1 MADTSVKD
9 AATTTTA
16 TDKTAATTTTTTAQ
30 TAQTGTDQIQT
41 SALDQTKAVDKTTT
55 AAATDKQPVQTWPE
69 DWRDQLVG
77 NDEKLLKRMQRYAS
91 PRDVANALIA
101 AQNRISSG
109 ELRSALKANAT
120 PEEAAAW
127 RAENGIPEAPEKYD
141 LKMPNGIVFGEED
154 KPFVDSFLKSAHAAN
169 FHPDQVKAALAW
181 YHQDRETQ
189 IEAMAAKDSQ
199 QRDATRDELVA
210 EWGVNDFKRNSNQ
223 IMSLLDT
230 APSGVKEILMAARGP
245 DEGALFNNPNV
256 LRFFDS
262 LARQINPVATVVPG
276 VTGNIGTAIGD
287 EIQKYEKM
295 MGNKNS
301 EYWKGT
307 NAEKNQARYRELVSA
322 RERMGQRA
330 A

>member
-127 RAENGIPEAPEKYD
+127 RAQDSIPQAPEKND
-141 LKMPNGIVFGEED
+141 PKMPNDIGFVEED
-154 KPFVDSFLKSAHAAN
+154 KPLDDSGLKSANAAY
-169 FHPDQVKAALAW
+169 FRPEPGKSCHAW
-181 YHQDRETQ
+181 Y
-189 IEAMAAKDSQ
+189 
-199 QRDATRDELVA
+199 
-210 EWGVNDFKRNSNQ
+210 
-223 IMSLLDT
+223 
-230 APSGVKEILMAARGP
+230 
-245 DEGALFNNPNV
+245 
-256 LRFFDS
+256 
-262 LARQINPVATVVPG
+262 
-276 VTGNIGTAIGD
+276 
-287 EIQKYEKM
+287 
-295 MGNKNS
+295 
-301 EYWKGT
+301 
-307 NAEKNQARYRELVSA
+307 
-322 RERMGQRA
+322 
-330 A
+330 